1 MNPSFVGEMA
11 VTAGPCDRVV
21 TAPLDRER
29 LRHAKLMGAASGMKG
44 VVHADVERAE
54 RLRVDW
60 PELWERVV
68 VTALID
74 W

>member
-1 MNPSFVGEMA
+1 MA
-11 VTAGPCDRVV
+11 VTPVRTIGRV
-21 TAPLDRER
+21 TAPLDREW